1 MNLRNLESPT
11 IVKTLGYQEPFDVMG
26 RVASQS
32 TQSISNKQAFD
43 SLYPSHKSWYDEK
56 KFIVLDKNF
65 NDMENYLLG
74 QFKNTLNKQFDYS
87 ATKKIMHVDELD
99 KNQIKLSG
107 MDLGAM
113 PKVHSE
119 AVKVNSKYDNNF
131 TAENTKVTSSDP
143 YKEIFGNH
151 HYGN

>member
-11 IVKTLGYQEPFDVMG
+11 IVKSLGYQEPFNVMD

-32 TQSISNKQAFD
+32 SQTISNRQAYD
-43 SLYPSHKSWYDEK
+43 SMYPSHKSWYDEK
-56 KFIVLDKNF
+56 KFVVLDKNF
-65 NDMENYLLG
+65 DDMQNFLLK
-74 QFKNTLNKQFDYS
+74 QFKDTLNKQFDYS
-87 ATKKIMHVDELD
+87 ATKNIQHVEELD
-99 KNQIKLSG
+99 KNQINVSG
-107 MDLGAM
+107 MDFGAM

-119 AVKVNSKYDNNF
+119 AVKVNSKYANNF